1 MADHDARPAL
11 AVVLGSAT
19 PPGRLHRALAEA
31 VGRTGGRWAVDA
43 ALLDLA
49 TLPFSPADGRPPE
62 DHGVELLG
70 AVDAVAAADAVVL
83 ATPVYRG
90 SLTGVLKNLLD
101 HLPVEALRGDAD
113 GDRRD
118 GGERP
123 PLPGRRAPPSRRPGL
138 LRGPCHP
145 DGGLPDLGRLPRRR
159 PRATGDR
166 RAGRGIDAV
175 LELERRLREAAPLG
189 PAPLAGRP
197 RGAPA

>member
-11 AVVLGSAT
+11 TVVLGSAT

-31 VGRTGGRWAVDA
+31 IGRTGGRWAVDA

-101 HLPVEALRGDAD
+101 HLPVEALRGTPTAIAAMGASDHHYLGAERHLRDVLAFFGALVTPTAVYLTSAD
-113 GDRRD
+113 FRD
-118 GGERP
+118 GA
-123 PLPGRRAPPSRRPGL
+123 PG
-138 LRGPCHP
+138 
-145 DGGLPDLGRLPRRR
+145 
-159 PRATGDR
+159 PRAAAELDE
-166 RAGRGIDAV
+166 AIDAV
-175 LELERRLREAAPLG
+175 LELERRLRGASPLG